1 MKYKL
6 TLLCA
11 LSVQL
16 SHAAT
21 TALPNNT
28 FAVDEGVA
36 FTIGNNGASDFVFNW
51 TDSTVTSNILDPK
64 LILTVGETYT
74 FERTT
79 DAHPFAITDDT
90 LPVSVNQFNGSI
102 DRATNDSA
110 VITNATLSGGSFV
123 AQPSGG
129 STITWTPT
137 AAEIDDYFYTC
148 TVTGHTG
155 MTGSIQ
161 VVDAVPEPSSS
172 LLALLGSGFL
182 FIRRRR

>member
-90 LPVSVNQFNGSI
+90 LPTTVNFGSLVR
-102 DRATNDSA
+102 DTTDSA
-110 VITNATLSGGSFV
+110 VITTATLSGGSFV

>member
-79 DAHPFAITDDT
+79 DLHPFAITDDT
-90 LPVSVNQFNGSI
+90 LSTTVNFGSLVR
-102 DRATNDSA
+102 DTTDSA
-110 VITNATLSGGSFV
+110 VITTATLSGGSFV

-137 AAEIDDYFYTC
+137 AAEIGDYFYTC